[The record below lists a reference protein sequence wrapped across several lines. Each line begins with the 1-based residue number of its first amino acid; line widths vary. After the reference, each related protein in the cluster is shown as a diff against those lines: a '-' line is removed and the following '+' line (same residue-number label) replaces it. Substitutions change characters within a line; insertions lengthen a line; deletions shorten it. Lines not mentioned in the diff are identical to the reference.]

1 VRNPISFRHALAL
14 LGRLAKSFRVGYSLA
29 MNRFLIL
36 LLTILLV
43 AGGCSPAPT
52 AIQPPNEPT
61 TPTSTLDTE
70 ALLARGRTI
79 SSQAFGLLS
88 SNLLMAIQ
96 QSGVSNALPFC
107 SALAM
112 PLTSLVANTN
122 DVSLR
127 RVSHRPRNPA
137 NRASPAELEWI
148 ESYRATLAAG
158 GKPQATLVTNDT
170 ITFYAPIVITN
181 QLCLQCHGKPGEDIA
196 PANLEVI
203 RHLYPADE
211 ATGFGLGDVRGLW
224 RIDFQ

>member
-1 VRNPISFRHALAL
+1 MH
-14 LGRLAKSFRVGYSLA
+14 
-29 MNRFLIL
+29 RFLIPL
-36 LLTILLV
+36 VTILLV
-43 AGGCSPAPT
+43 AGGCSPEPAAVERPKAPP
-52 AIQPPNEPT
+52 QPA
-61 TPTSTLDTE
+61 SALDAD

-79 SSQAFGLLS
+79 SAQAFGLLS

-127 RVSHRPRNPA
+127 RVSHRARNPA
-137 NRASPAELEWI
+137 NRANPAELEWI

-158 GKPQATLVTNDT
+158 GKPQAMLVTNDT

-224 RIDFQ
+224 RIDFN